1 MYLRK
6 IFLAIIQMRSLNT
19 RVVVVVIGS
28 GTRMTL
34 FIRMVLI
41 MIHVS

>member
-6 IFLAIIQMRSLNT
+6 IFLAIIQMSLNMI
-19 RVVVVVIGS
+19 VVVVIGS
-28 GTRMTL
+28 RTRMTL